1 MEYVTLNNGVK
12 MPIIGFGVYQITD
25 MEECE
30 RIVGEAITAGFRS
43 FDTSAAYFNEEAVG
57 RAIAKSGVP
66 REDFFITTKL
76 WVQDAS
82 YEAAKGAY
90 QASLDRLGLDY
101 LDLYLIH
108 QPFGDY
114 YGAWRAM
121 EELYDGKK
129 VRAIGVSNFD
139 DARLADLIIN
149 NKVAPVLNQVET
161 HPFFQQ
167 KIASET
173 MKKYGVQIE
182 SWGPFAQ
189 GGKNIFM
196 NPALL
201 EIAEA
206 HGKSVGQVVLRWHI
220 QRGVIVIPKS
230 TNPKHMK
237 QNLDVFDFELTKED
251 MGKIAELDLGRSE
264 LIDYLQAASAEM
276 LNSLKV
282 HE

>member
-1 MEYVTLNNGVK
+1 MEYVTLNNGVE

-25 MEECE
+25 MAECE
-30 RIVGEAITAGFRS
+30 RIVGEAITAGYRS

-57 RAIAKSGVP
+57 RAIAKSDVP
-66 REDFFITTKL
+66 REEFFITTKL
-76 WVQDAS
+76 WIQDAS

-90 QASLDRLGLDY
+90 QASLDRLGLDF

-121 EELYDGKK
+121 EELYEDKK

-139 DARLADLIIN
+139 DARLADLIIH

-167 KIASET
+167 KTAIET

-189 GGKNIFM
+189 GGNNIFL

-220 QRGVIVIPKS
+220 QRGVVVIPKS
-230 TNPKHMK
+230 TNPNRMK

-251 MGKIAELDLGRSE
+251 MGKIAELDLGHSE

>member
-25 MEECE
+25 MAECE
-30 RIVGEAITAGFRS
+30 RIVEEAIKAGYRS

-57 RAIAKSGVP
+57 RAISKSGVP
-66 REDFFITTKL
+66 REEFFITTKL

-121 EELYDGKK
+121 EELYEDGK

-149 NKVAPVLNQVET
+149 NKVTPALNQVET

-167 KIASET
+167 KIAIET

-189 GGKNIFM
+189 GGKSIFT
-196 NPALL
+196 NPTLI
-201 EIAEA
+201 EIAET

-220 QRGVIVIPKS
+220 QRGVVVIPKS
-230 TNPKHMK
+230 TNSDRMK
-237 QNLDVFDFELTKED
+237 QNLDVFDFELTNED
-251 MGKIAELDLGRSE
+251 MEKIAALDLGHSE

-282 HE
+282 HD

>member
-1 MEYVTLNNGVK
+1 MEYVTLSNGVK

-25 MEECE
+25 MAECE
-30 RIVGEAITAGFRS
+30 RIVGEAIKAGYRS

-66 REDFFITTKL
+66 RKEFFITTKL
-76 WVQDAS
+76 WIQDAS
-82 YEAAKGAY
+82 YENAKGAY

-121 EELYDGKK
+121 EELYEDGK

-167 KIASET
+167 KIAIEN

-189 GGKNIFM
+189 GGKNIFT
-196 NPALL
+196 NPTLV

-206 HGKSVGQVVLRWHI
+206 HRKSVGQVVLRWHI
-220 QRGVIVIPKS
+220 QRGVVVIPKS
-230 TNPKHMK
+230 TNSNRMK
-237 QNLDVFDFELTKED
+237 QNLDVFDFELTNED
-251 MGKIAELDLGRSE
+251 MEKIASLDLGHSE

-282 HE
+282 HD